1 MKKIDDNF
9 KKEVKEII
17 QSSNI
22 NFLIGAGASRPYLPV
37 LGNIEKDLLNA
48 VNDSD
53 KVKIFKKYFKDVMLP
68 NLNIL
73 DFGKDLMG
81 KNKKYFDE
89 TVTAYSEFY
98 SEFSTILMRRK
109 SSLLSKQA
117 NIFTTNIDV
126 FMEMVLEDLNIE
138 YNDGFFGRI
147 NPKFDSANF
156 KKTFLKRSL
165 QFENVSEI
173 PTFNLIKL
181 HGSLSWKKKNNSNKL
196 FFSRLTQVKRLQ
208 EQTNDQKFEEEYKK
222 LAIINPDKKKF
233 EETVMDLTYYDMLRI
248 FSGEMERETTVLF
261 IFGFSLDDEHIRD
274 LIFRS
279 ANSNPTLKIYIFC
292 YDLSTVSK
300 IESKINFESMK
311 YENIEI
317 IQPSDNKIQNK
328 LNLRNI
334 VNILFKNIL
343 NS

>member
-1 MKKIDDNF
+1 MKKIDDNL

-81 KNKKYFDE
+81 KSKKNFDE
-89 TVTAYSEFY
+89 TVAAYSEFY
-98 SEFSTILMRRK
+98 SEFSTILMKRK

-117 NIFTTNIDV
+117 NIFTTNIDL

-165 QFENVSEI
+165 QFENISEI

-181 HGSLSWKKKNNSNKL
+181 HGSLSWKKKDNSNKL
-196 FFSRLTQVKRLQ
+196 FFSRLSQVKRLQ
-208 EQTNDQKFEEEYKK
+208 EQTNDQNFEEEYRK

-233 EETVMDLTYYDMLRI
+233 EETVMDLTYYDMLRM

-261 IFGFSLDDEHIRD
+261 IVGFSLEDEHIRD

-279 ANSNPTLKIYIFC
+279 ANSNPTLKIYVFC
-292 YDLSTVSK
+292 YDLTAVSK
-300 IESKINFESMK
+300 IESKINYESMK

-317 IQPSDNKIQNK
+317 IQPSDDKIQSK

-334 VNILFKNIL
+334 VNLLFKNIFNL
-343 NS
+343 